1 MNNTKKSIEIFFEEQ
16 IKIDTKSS
24 LSKNLIEY
32 YRNYEDFT
40 IKSKNTLQYIYKIIK
55 ISKLYK
61 DIIEPVD
68 LFKNNLSSIFEEC
81 QLEMKQVLHI
91 LK

>member
-40 IKSKNTLQYIYKIIK
+40 IKSKNTL
-55 ISKLYK
+55 
-61 DIIEPVD
+61 
-68 LFKNNLSSIFEEC
+68 
-81 QLEMKQVLHI
+81 
-91 LK
+91 